1 MTAQAEN
8 AAYGVTDG
16 SPALVTGATSGIG
29 LAVARRLA
37 AAGYEVLMNYA
48 HDEDRALTAEKELV
62 EAGGTVRLMRA
73 DVGTPLGVVRLLEE
87 IRSTYGRLDV
97 LVHSAGSF
105 HPMSTTA
112 PRVEGCLRDGAVA
125 LGPLVY
131 GAGRLGDLLTPG
143 SGRLVAVS
151 ATGARSVV
159 PGYAGLGMAKA
170 ALESMVRYLAVELA
184 GRGVAVN
191 AVAGG
196 KLAPEGPDGPDRV
209 PPEALARIVARTP
222 AGRLTT
228 ADEVADVVALLCR
241 PEAAALH
248 GQILTVDGGAGL
260 L

>member
-8 AAYGVTDG
+8 TANGVNSG
-16 SPALVTGATSGIG
+16 ALALVTGATSGVG

-37 AAGYEVLMNYA
+37 AAGHEVLMNYA

-73 DVGTPLGVVRLLEE
+73 DISTPLGVVRLLEE
-87 IRSTYGRLDV
+87 IRGTYGRLDV

-105 HPMSTTA
+105 HPMSTAA
-112 PRVEGCLRDGAVA
+112 PRVEGALRDGAVA

-143 SGRLVAVS
+143 AGRLVAVS
-151 ATGARSVV
+151 SAGARSVV

-184 GRGVAVN
+184 GRGIAVN
-191 AVAGG
+191 AVAAG
-196 KLAPEGPDGPDRV
+196 KLAPDAPDRL
-209 PPEALARIVARTP
+209 PAEALARIVARTP
-222 AGRLTT
+222 AGRLTA

-248 GQILTVDGGAGL
+248 GQVLTVDGGAGL

>member
-1 MTAQAEN
+1 MTGQAGN
-8 AAYGVTDG
+8 PHTSDATAGGPV
-16 SPALVTGATSGIG
+16 ALVTGATSGVG

-37 AAGYEVLMNYA
+37 ATGHEVLMNYA
-48 HDEDRALTAEKELV
+48 HDEERALTAEKELV
-62 EAGGTVRLMRA
+62 EAGGRVRLLRA

-87 IRSTYGRLDV
+87 VRSAYGRLDV

-131 GAGRLGDLLTPG
+131 GAGRLGELLTPG
-143 SGRLVAVS
+143 AGRLVAVS
-151 ATGARSVV
+151 GAGARSVV

-184 GRGVAVN
+184 GHGVAVN
-191 AVAGG
+191 AVAAG
-196 KLAPEGPDGPDRV
+196 KLAPDGPDRL
-209 PPEALARIVARTP
+209 PAEALARIVARTP
-222 AGRLTT
+222 VGRLTS
-228 ADEVADVVALLCR
+228 ADDVAGVVALLCR

-248 GQILTVDGGAGL
+248 GQVLTVDGGAGL